1 MSDLVRVREGLERVS
16 AKMHRLTKALE
27 EAQKQCEAY
36 ERVLEDLEPKP
47 QLKKRVRKYDKI
59 DVPDE
64 ALNGKKLEDALIVIA
79 ERYDG
84 ILKSGPA
91 RKHLVALGMLPEL
104 GTQASAKMWAALSES
119 EKFES
124 VQRGAWRLIDEEG
137 FNHNGLASPRREF
150 GRLSMKPAGEGE
162 TDFGVVS

>member
-1 MSDLVRVREGLERVS
+1 MSDLVRVQEGLERVS

-36 ERVLEDLEPKP
+36 KRVLEDLEPKP
-47 QLKKRVRKYDKI
+47 QLKKRVREYDNI

-64 ALNGKKLEDALIVIA
+64 ALNGKKLEDALIIIA

-91 RKHLVALGMLPEL
+91 RKHLVALDMLPKL
-104 GTQASAKMWAALSES
+104 GTQASAKMWAVLSES

-124 VQRGAWRLIDEEG
+124 VHRGKWRLIDEEG
-137 FNHNGLASPRREF
+137 FNHNGFTSPRRA
-150 GRLSMKPAGEGE
+150 M
-162 TDFGVVS
+162 VS